1 MLSLAILAG
10 GVASRLM
17 PITKNTPKSLV
28 LINDKPFIHYQL
40 EYLKKQKIKNI
51 VLCVGHFGKMIEN
64 EIGDGKKYGLSIKY
78 SYDGKNLLGTGG
90 AIKKA
95 LPMLDETFYIMY
107 GDSLLPINYKTIE
120 KKFLASN
127 KPALMTMIKNN
138 NQWDK
143 SNILYNGKYIV
154 EYNKK
159 NPTGKMKYVDYGL
172 GILSKAAFKSF
183 KKQRS
188 FDLGDLYHQLSIEK
202 KLGSYLVKKR
212 FYEIGSHQG
221 LLDTSDFIM
230 KLNKEK

>member
-1 MLSLAILAG
+1 MLPIVILAG

-17 PITKNTPKSLV
+17 PITKKIPKSLV

-40 EYLKKQKIKNI
+40 DYLKKQNIKNI
-51 VLCVGHFGKMIEN
+51 VLCVGHFGKMIEK
-64 EIGDGKKYGLSIKY
+64 EIGNGKKYGLNIKY
-78 SYDGKNLLGTGG
+78 SYDGKKLLGTGG

-95 LPMLDETFYIMY
+95 LPLLDDNFYVMY

-120 KKFLASN
+120 NKFLSSN
-127 KPALMTMIKNN
+127 KPALMTIIKNN

-143 SNILYNGKYIV
+143 SNILYNGKCII

-159 NPTGKMKYVDYGL
+159 YPTDKMKYIDYGL
-172 GILSKAAFKSF
+172 GILSKNAFTLF
-183 KKQRS
+183 KKKRT

-202 KLGSYLVKKR
+202 KLASHSVKKR

-221 LLDTSDFIM
+221 LLETSYFLM
-230 KLNKEK
+230 NLHKEK